1 MTRPPADFLRRG
13 IRGRDAMCINLLP
26 TPNRADRM
34 SKFYAPLATN
44 RSFRI
49 HLAEQWLMTI

>member
-1 MTRPPADFLRRG
+1 
-13 IRGRDAMCINLLP
+13 MCINLLP
-26 TPNRADRM
+26 APNRADRM